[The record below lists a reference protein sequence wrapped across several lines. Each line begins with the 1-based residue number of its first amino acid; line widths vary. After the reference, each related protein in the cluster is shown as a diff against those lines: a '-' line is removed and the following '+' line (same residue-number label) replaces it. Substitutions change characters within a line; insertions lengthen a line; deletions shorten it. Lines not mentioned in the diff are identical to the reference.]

1 MTSILFEPLLTG
13 PLLLALTRGPA
24 SIRAHLERY
33 LADWNV
39 GGLSR
44 GIVSAARLV
53 TALKWLFAL
62 GLLRRGNGALNA
74 YARNHWSWGRRGEAW
89 EFGPDR
95 REVAV
100 VTGGCSGFGYLI
112 SKGLAGEMM
121 VVVLDISDCPADL
134 ANSTSMRTRPPA
146 LHLERRRG

>member
-1 MTSILFEPLLTG
+1 MTSILLEPALTG

-33 LADWNV
+33 LADWNI

-44 GIVSAARLV
+44 GVINAARLI

-62 GLLRRGNGALNA
+62 GIVRRSNGALNA
-74 YARNHWSWGRRGEAW
+74 YARNHWTWGRRGEPW
-89 EFGPDR
+89 EFGSER
-95 REVAV
+95 KEVAI

-112 SKGLAGEMM
+112 SKGLAEKMM
-121 VVVLDISDCPADL
+121 VVALDISDCPADL
-134 ANSTSMRTRPPA
+134 ANSTFIKSISS
-146 LHLERRRG
+146 LQLEET